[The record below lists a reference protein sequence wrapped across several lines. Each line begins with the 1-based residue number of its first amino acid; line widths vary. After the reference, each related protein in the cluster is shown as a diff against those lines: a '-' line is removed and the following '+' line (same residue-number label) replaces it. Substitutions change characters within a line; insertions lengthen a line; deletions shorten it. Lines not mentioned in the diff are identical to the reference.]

1 MALTNSTNQQHFKVT
16 YHPFTEGEIV
26 CNIFWPTS
34 DCQTVSG
41 GVDIYLNNGESKIYV
56 PKSMLAVSN
65 DEETDY
71 QNLEVDYSDFDAFA
85 FDSINH
91 LQ

>member
-1 MALTNSTNQQHFKVT
+1 M
-16 YHPFTEGEIV
+16 
-26 CNIFWPTS
+26 CNIFYPTS

-41 GVDIYLNNGESKIYV
+41 GVDVYLNNGESKIYV

-65 DEETDY
+65 DMED
-71 QNLEVDYSDFDAFA
+71 SDVFD
-85 FDSINH
+85 IMNY